1 MTEPEGAFY
10 KDVRERMQDPE
21 YRLGSVIARHR
32 VATVVHVLRTL
43 DEARDERGLSKAA
56 IGRMLDMTD
65 SGVRR
70 LFTSAGANP
79 TLETL
84 ADLATALGYRV
95 RLEPLSPEE
104 ITEFNEAS
112 AHVQR

>member
-1 MTEPEGAFY
+1 MTEAAGAFY
-10 KDVRERMQDPE
+10 KDRDRDMQIPE
-21 YRLGSVIARHR
+21 YRLASVIARRR

-43 DEARDERGLSKAA
+43 DEAREERGLSKAA

-104 ITEFNEAS
+104 LAEFDQAS
-112 AHVQR
+112 AHVRR